1 MTVASADLKGLGRS
15 LSTAQDL
22 LAKLQF
28 DFARIKSD
36 PHDVYAAF
44 DFFVTAEHLPE
55 WCDDKDVRYTEP
67 LLRVVSHL
75 ATGAKHFTPSPERH
89 KSVADVGSRAGIF
102 NPAIFNSEV
111 FNAGGL
117 TVVLKGAEIATLGAE
132 IGVLDL
138 AHRVLTFW
146 EQRLAS

>member
-1 MTVASADLKGLGRS
+1 MTAAPADLKGLGRS
-15 LSTAQDL
+15 LSSAQDL

-28 DFARIKSD
+28 DFGRIKSN

-55 WCDDKDVRYTEP
+55 WCDDRDVKRTEP

-75 ATGAKHFTPSPERH
+75 ATGAKHFTPSPQRH
-89 KSVADVGSRAGIF
+89 KSVADVGSRTGIF

-111 FNAGGL
+111 FNTGGL
-117 TVVLKGAEIATLGAE
+117 TVVLKGEEIAALGAE

-138 AHRVLTFW
+138 ARRVLTFW
-146 EQRLAS
+146 ERRLAS